1 MYLSID
7 GIVWLIIFGFLIEI
21 DFIGKLLKSLI
32 GNEIEVN
39 ADNIENKTG
48 HFVDLF
54 FIFLRVRGL
63 IFV

>member
-7 GIVWLIIFGFLIEI
+7 GIVRLIIFGFLIEI

-39 ADNIENKTG
+39 TDNIENKAG
-48 HFVDLF
+48 HF
-54 FIFLRVRGL
+54 INFLGRKVQL
-63 IFV
+63 S